1 MRRQEHARM
10 LVGLVLS
17 GLALGLTASAATPDS
32 SMAPDPRDKMSIWEG
47 RWNEVV
53 QTKETPYGHAASTP
67 AHVTCSWTA
76 DRGYMVCE
84 YLSEKADAGEKERS
98 DHLTIFTYNSANKTY
113 KPDQRRASQGVKQ
126 GVVTHPGSPSNRYR
140 AWSDHL
146 TIFTYN
152 SANKTYKHLGIS
164 KDYKTLEEPNVVI
177 EGNLWHY
184 QYQISDDKGN
194 QLELRDSYEF
204 VSPKKRITRIEISAD
219 GGKHWTLMSE
229 SVGIKVH

>member
-10 LVGLVLS
+10 VVGLVLS

-32 SMAPDPRDKMSIWEG
+32 SMSPDPRDKMSIWEG

-113 KPDQRRASQGVKQ
+113 K
-126 GVVTHPGSPSNRYR
+126 
-140 AWSDHL
+140 
-146 TIFTYN
+146 
-152 SANKTYKHLGIS
+152 HLGIS

-204 VSPKKRITRIEISAD
+204 VSPEKRITRIEISAD
-219 GGKHWTLMSE
+219 GGKHWTLMSQ
-229 SVGIKVH
+229 SVGIKVR